1 MDVSVLIQK
10 YIELTLH
17 LKHTLLSFFHS
28 KTVSKYLITTGL
40 NKDGYLTTSEIVD
53 LTIKGGNQCNNWPD
67 IPWTSYTS
75 TTLFNTSTAG
85 LIGNTPMICGLY
97 GCYSLDKYKQPLLV
111 HLPPNRNSAA
121 GIVLNSTTLWI
132 TGGYIQILNKLA
144 STEFVTTTGTLEGP
158 DMPID
163 LMEHVIVAIN
173 STCSMVI
180 GGWSDEYRQHYTDA
194 GYTAL
199 TFYYDH
205 AKDIWIN
212 GPGLIKE
219 RDRHAAGFVIDG
231 YTNDKYLIVTGGNQ
245 DGFLDSTEMLQEN
258 VWTQG
263 KIKKN

>member
-1 MDVSVLIQK
+1 MDVSVLLQNYTK
-10 YIELTLH
+10 LTLH
-17 LKHTLLSFFHS
+17 LKHNLLSFFHS
-28 KTVSKYLITTGL
+28 KTVSKFLITTGL
-40 NKDGYLTTSEIVD
+40 NKDGYLTSSEIVD

-67 IPWTSYTS
+67 IPWSSYK
-75 TTLFNTSTAG
+75 STAG
-85 LIGNTPMICGLY
+85 LVGNTPMMCGLY
-97 GCYSLDKYKQPLLV
+97 GCYSLDRNKQPVLM
-111 HLPPNRNSAA
+111 HLPPNRDSAA
-121 GIVLNSTTLWI
+121 SIVLNGTTLWI
-132 TGGYIQILNKLA
+132 TGGYVEILNKLA

-158 DMPID
+158 NMPID
-163 LMEHVIVAIN
+163 LIEHVIVAIN

-219 RDRHAAGFVIDG
+219 RDRHAAGFVTDG

-263 KIKKN
+263 KINKI

>member
-1 MDVSVLIQK
+1 MDVSVLLQK
-10 YIELTLH
+10 YVELT
-17 LKHTLLSFFHS
+17 KAYYYFFHS
-28 KTVSKYLITTGL
+28 KTVSKFLITTGL
-40 NKDGYLTTSEIVD
+40 NKNGYLTSSEIVD

-75 TTLFNTSTAG
+75 TAG
-85 LIGNTPMICGLY
+85 LIGNTPMMCGHY
-97 GCYSLDKYKQPLLV
+97 GCYSLDKTKQPLLM
-111 HLPPNRNSAA
+111 HLPPNRVSAA
-121 GIVLNSTTLWI
+121 SIVLNGTTLWI
-132 TGGYIQILNKLA
+132 TGGYIEILNKLA

-212 GPGLIKE
+212 GPGLKKE

-231 YTNDKYLIVTGGNQ
+231 YTNDKHLIVTGGNQ